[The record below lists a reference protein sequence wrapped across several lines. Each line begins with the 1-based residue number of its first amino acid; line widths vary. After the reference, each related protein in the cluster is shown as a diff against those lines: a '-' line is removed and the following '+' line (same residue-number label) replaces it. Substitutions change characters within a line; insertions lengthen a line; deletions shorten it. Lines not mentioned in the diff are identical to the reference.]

1 MCEKFRSV
9 LNYVAG
15 SVAYNIWQDLNQEE
29 NCNVNTIDSMKEFID
44 FFAFAISENIIVEYD
59 WEKKC
64 PVFSG
69 DQPIVVANRIFADFF
84 EKNPNIP
91 KKSPLD
97 SDDFVAYMLY
107 KPGWAVLC
115 KGTRLILPEI

>member
-15 SVAYNIWQDLNQEE
+15 SVAYGIWNDLNPGI
-29 NCNVNTIDSMKEFID
+29 NKDIDTIDSMKEFID
-44 FFAFAISENIIVEYD
+44 FFAFAISENVIVEYD
-59 WEKKC
+59 CEKNC

-69 DQPIVVANRIFADFF
+69 DQPIVVANRIFGDFF
-84 EKNPNIP
+84 EKNPDIP
-91 KKSPLD
+91 KKSPSN
-97 SDDFVAYMLY
+97 SDDFIAYMFC
-107 KPGWAVLC
+107 KTGWAVLY